1 MHKKVRWQAQFD
13 LHQCPFARPLYKQLL
28 SNSSRARVRHP
39 AKKIPTALRAQ
50 VPHDWARLLRKL
62 RWIGL
67 KEEAKRLEMA
77 LSTVRGRATD
87 RPCWPRPSKALSRRT
102 RRFNTDIVVS

>member
-1 MHKKVRWQAQFD
+1 
-13 LHQCPFARPLYKQLL
+13 
-28 SNSSRARVRHP
+28 VRHTD
-39 AKKIPTALRAQ
+39 KKIPTTLRAQ
-50 VPHDWARLLRKL
+50 APHDWAPLIRKL

-77 LSTVRGRATD
+77 LSTVRAGQRT
-87 RPCWPRPSKALSRRT
+87 ALAGQAIKGPERRG

>member
-1 MHKKVRWQAQFD
+1 
-13 LHQCPFARPLYKQLL
+13 L
-28 SNSSRARVRHP
+28 
-39 AKKIPTALRAQ
+39 I
-50 VPHDWARLLRKL
+50 RKL

-77 LSTVRGRATD
+77 LSTVRAGQRN
-87 RPCWPRPSKALSRRT
+87 ALAGQAIKGPERRG